1 MTFIQSV
8 DFTSRT
14 TYTHTRGGIS
24 SIASVHWN
32 WELLEKERSIH
43 ILEIVKKYAEGNIQG
58 LFFHMVDIQPGVQAA
73 CWPLTLIY
81 IYPSIILRELVYDV
95 KDILKAVCMNEP
107 PNFIINSFSKKFI
120 HHHVCKS
127 YFKYEQD
134 FPEPRRMN

>member
-1 MTFIQSV
+1 MQREIFKVFFFIWL
-8 DFTSRT
+8 
-14 TYTHTRGGIS
+14 TYNLVFKPPADLS
-24 SIASVHWN
+24 LW
-32 WELLEKERSIH
+32 
-43 ILEIVKKYAEGNIQG
+43 
-58 LFFHMVDIQPGVQAA
+58 F
-73 CWPLTLIY
+73 